1 VWTSLCVGVLLGEDD
16 GQGRP
21 GLDEPTGPAVWSRPA
36 GLFPPGDTAPLG
48 LAEPG
53 LAEPGLPLEAP
64 GLAEVAALL
73 ACALSGVP
81 VVPELGWL
89 GEVLLVVGDGD
100 VEVDGDGLVLVGVG
114 VGLVV
119 VGTELFEVP
128 GDGVAPDVG
137 ETLRWH
143 LVAAVGDG
151 DVPPL

>member
-1 VWTSLCVGVLLGEDD
+1 VWTSFCVAVLLGEDD
-16 GQGRP
+16 GQGSL

-36 GLFPPGDTAPLG
+36 GLFPPGDAVPPG
-48 LAEPG
+48 LPEPG
-53 LAEPGLPLEAP
+53 LAEPGPLLEAP
-64 GLAEVAALL
+64 GLAEVL
-73 ACALSGVP
+73 AGAP

-89 GEVLLVVGDGD
+89 GVVSLVVGDGD
-100 VEVDGDGLVLVGVG
+100 VEVDGDGLVVVGVG

-128 GDGVAPDVG
+128 GVGVALAVG

-143 LVAAVGDG
+143 LVAAVGLG

>member
-1 VWTSLCVGVLLGEDD
+1 MWTSLCVAVLLGEDD
-16 GQGRP
+16 GQGSPR
-21 GLDEPTGPAVWSRPA
+21 LEEPTGPAVWSRPA
-36 GLFPPGDTAPLG
+36 GLFAPGDTAPLG

-53 LAEPGLPLEAP
+53 LLLEAP

-73 ACALSGVP
+73 ACALAGVP

-89 GEVLLVVGDGD
+89 GEVSLVLGDGD

-128 GDGVAPDVG
+128 GDGVVLEVG
-137 ETLRWH
+137 ETIRWH
-143 LVAAVGDG
+143 LVAAVGLE
-151 DVPPL
+151 DVPLL